1 MGWLAGPSLLWLTL
15 PGFTEGKQGGED
27 EDAQAVEEDVK
38 VGKGWRTWR
47 RGMTT
52 T

>member
-27 EDAQAVEEDVK
+27 EDVE